1 VTIVVDDTSAVWA
14 AHAGNLLAVERYIYF
29 PSSRRQFGLRG
40 KALLEVNRRAR
51 PMAARMA
58 PVSWGR
64 VRVRAAGSWPLSAAE
79 RKLPRARLHAGLP
92 RRGRPRG
99 RCGRATRGRAPQ
111 GRVRRAGHAGSSA
124 RRAGARA
131 RGRV

>member
-1 VTIVVDDTSAVWA
+1 LRACDEPRSRGSCPAAVCAGASSAREPSTCQGLEGREAVTIVVDDTSAVWA

-58 PVSWGR
+58 LVSWGR
-64 VRVRAAGSWPLSAAE
+64 VRVRVAGSGPLLAAE
-79 RKLPRARLHAGLP
+79 L
-92 RRGRPRG
+92 
-99 RCGRATRGRAPQ
+99 
-111 GRVRRAGHAGSSA
+111 
-124 RRAGARA
+124 
-131 RGRV
+131 

>member
-1 VTIVVDDTSAVWA
+1 VCAGASSAREPSTCQGLEGREAVTIVVDDTSAVWA

-58 PVSWGR
+58 LVSWGR
-64 VRVRAAGSWPLSAAE
+64 VRVRVAGSGPLLAAE
-79 RKLPRARLHAGLP
+79 L
-92 RRGRPRG
+92 
-99 RCGRATRGRAPQ
+99 
-111 GRVRRAGHAGSSA
+111 
-124 RRAGARA
+124 
-131 RGRV
+131 